1 MSAARRAR
9 AGWRRPS
16 CPRWR
21 RRSPLCRAC
30 NCAASWRFPRR
41 PPNSLR
47 SVPRSGRCMNCL
59 MRCERAAMRSTPC
72 RWACRPIWTQP
83 FWKAQRSCESARHSL
98 AKGLRKMHKVSFIG
112 GGNMAA
118 AIIGGLIASGSQ
130 PTDIEVV
137 EINADA
143 RAQLSARFGVVT
155 HTDLSQARLH
165 PLVVLAVKPQTLP
178 EVAAALASRLAGH
191 LVISIAAGVRLADLA
206 RWLGGHRRIVRAMP
220 NTPALVQAGIAGL
233 YAPPDVDQDARSQAE
248 AVLRAVGG
256 VVWVEDESRLD
267 AGTAVSGSG
276 PAYVF
281 YFIESLEAAAVAQ
294 GLPVT
299 TARQLALQTFFG
311 AAKLALESGEEPAV
325 LRQRVTSKGG
335 TTERGIAALETA
347 AVKAGIGQAVEAAS
361 LRSAE
366 LGDELGRLA

>member
-1 MSAARRAR
+1 
-9 AGWRRPS
+9 
-16 CPRWR
+16 
-21 RRSPLCRAC
+21 
-30 NCAASWRFPRR
+30 
-41 PPNSLR
+41 
-47 SVPRSGRCMNCL
+47 
-59 MRCERAAMRSTPC
+59 
-72 RWACRPIWTQP
+72 
-83 FWKAQRSCESARHSL
+83 
-98 AKGLRKMHKVSFIG
+98 MHKVSFIG

-118 AIIGGLIASGSQ
+118 AIIGGLIASGTQ

-143 RAQLSARFGVVT
+143 RAQLSARFGVVP
-155 HTDLSQARLH
+155 HTELSQARLH

-178 EVAAALASRLAGH
+178 VVAAALASRLAGQ
-191 LVISIAAGVRLADLA
+191 LVVSIAAGVRVADLA
-206 RWLGGHRRIVRAMP
+206 RWLGGYTRIVRAMP

-233 YAPPDVDQDARSQAE
+233 FAPSAVTQEARSQAE

-256 VVWVEDESRLD
+256 VVWLEDEFLLD
-267 AGTAVSGSG
+267 AVTAVSGSG

-294 GLPVT
+294 GMSPD

-335 TTERGIAALETA
+335 TTERGIAVLEAA
-347 AVKAGIGQAVEAAS
+347 AVKLAIGQAVEAAS
-361 LRSAE
+361 RRSAE